1 MRVVIDTNVLVSSLS
16 SKSAYHWLIQQL
28 LLEKIEVLISDE
40 ILLEYEE
47 ILTQK
52 YSMNVAQNFITS
64 LKELPNVHFTRIY
77 YRWNLLNDEDDNK
90 FVDCAIAGNANYIIT
105 NDKDFNILK
114 QVNFPKVNIIKIDE
128 FEVVIKQSPESRNT
142 QA

>member
-1 MRVVIDTNVLVSSLS
+1 MCL
-16 SKSAYHWLIQQL
+16 
-28 LLEKIEVLISDE
+28 LISDE

-52 YSMNVAQNFITS
+52 YSINAAQNFITS

-114 QVNFPKVNIIKIDE
+114 QVNFPKVNVIKIEE
-128 FEVVIKQSPESRNT
+128 FEVMIKQELGFES
-142 QA
+142 

>member
-1 MRVVIDTNVLVSSLS
+1 MKVVIDTNVLVSSLS

-28 LLEKIEVLISDE
+28 LSEKIEVLISDE

-52 YSMNVAQNFITS
+52 YSINAAQNFITS

-114 QVNFPKVNIIKIDE
+114 QVNFPKVNVIKIEE
-128 FEVVIKQSPESRNT
+128 FEVMIKQELGFES
-142 QA
+142 